1 MAKQYNIRWQQDDVE
16 QLKKAVKN
24 FNAKI
29 RRLEKKY
36 PKDKNALPE
45 KISVRQMKELIE
57 TRQDLKRELNSL
69 ARFTKRGSEEFVNV
83 PGNEYNLKITKWQKQ
98 EMTRRVG
105 VINRKRKQRL
115 KEIQDIDLTS
125 RGQKLGYKK
134 GQIGMGKAEE
144 VSLKPMNAFTPK
156 MERKDLHFKFKN
168 ILKESQSSYWN
179 KRDLILKNNY
189 IKSLEEN
196 FNPEDIK
203 EIVKK
208 IDKMDYKQFK
218 KIFDAE
224 GGNFELS
231 YPPDQESYNAYL
243 EGLKAIWIPNKK
255 KGS

>member
-1 MAKQYNIRWQQDDVE
+1 MAFKISRDSNIELQ
-16 QLKKAVKN
+16 KAVNK

-36 PKDKNALPE
+36 PKEKNALPE

-57 TRQDLKRELNSL
+57 TRQDLNRELKSL
-69 ARFTKRGSEEFVNV
+69 ARFTKRGAEEFVNV

-98 EMTRRVG
+98 EMTRRIG
-105 VINRKRKQRL
+105 IINRKRKQRL
-115 KEIQDIDLTS
+115 NEISKTELTS
-125 RGQKLGYKK
+125 RGQKLGYTK
-134 GQIGMGKAEE
+134 GQLGMGKAEE
-144 VSLKPMNAFTPK
+144 VSLKPMKAFTPK
-156 MERKDLHFKFKN
+156 MERRDLHFKFKN
-168 ILKESQSSYWN
+168 ILKESQSSYWH
-179 KRDLILKNNY
+179 KRDILLKNNY

-196 FNPEDIK
+196 FNPDDIK

-218 KIFDAE
+218 KIFDRE

-243 EGLKAIWIPNKK
+243 EGLKSIWIPNKK